1 MPACMCVCVCVH
13 ACVCVC
19 VHFHGCMCMS
29 AGLGLCCMCC
39 CSAAGICVLCVCMF
53 FVSLLTLCDEEVENG
68 NNGGVPTE
76 HVVPAALHSLQ
87 SHTQPLPD
95 LKCTLN
101 AGPHV
106 SISLK
111 EATDKNT
118 SNQLTNANLSSQFMF

>member
-1 MPACMCVCVCVH
+1 M
-13 ACVCVC
+13 
-19 VHFHGCMCMS
+19 
-29 AGLGLCCMCC
+29 
-39 CSAAGICVLCVCMF
+39 
-53 FVSLLTLCDEEVENG
+53 SLLTLCDEEVENG

-87 SHTQPLPD
+87 SHTQALPD

-111 EATDKNT
+111 EATDKNI
-118 SNQLTNANLSSQFMF
+118 SNQLMNANLSSQFMFWNCEKEKSKLKKYYELSYIIFDILHSMN